1 MEMCFQP
8 RPDITPNY
16 CLRVL
21 CLFRLLNSDAE
32 IRVAAGREVHLRSME
47 VMALY
52 PANSLFIDGYLNAKG
67 ASRARILKMIQD
79 AGFTIKAD
87 QSLEH
92 LLEREKEHGKSLSVL
107 NEDKPM
113 KNLNEL
119 RPNFRVRDIPR
130 GNDGL

>member
-1 MEMCFQP
+1 MFSAA
-8 RPDITPNY
+8 PDITPDY

-21 CLFRLLNSDAE
+21 CLFRLLNSKAE
-32 IRVAAGREVHLRSME
+32 IRVAAGREFHLRSME

-67 ASRARILKMIQD
+67 ASRSRTLKMIQD

-87 QSLEH
+87 QSLER
-92 LLEREKEHGKSLSVL
+92 LLKREKERGEPLAVL

-119 RPNFRVRDIPR
+119 RPNFRAR
-130 GNDGL
+130 GYSQRG